1 MQQITEQVS
10 ELMQKEMDR
19 KDFLKHVGVG
29 LIAVSGVGSL
39 LKSLNAVSSHPQPRT
54 GTYGYANFGGSPRKN

>member
-1 MQQITEQVS
+1 MQQITDQVS

-29 LIAVSGVGSL
+29 LIAASGVGSL
-39 LKSLNAVSSHPQPRT
+39 LKSLNAVGSRPHPRT
-54 GTYGYANFGGSPRKN
+54 GTYGYANFGGVQRKD